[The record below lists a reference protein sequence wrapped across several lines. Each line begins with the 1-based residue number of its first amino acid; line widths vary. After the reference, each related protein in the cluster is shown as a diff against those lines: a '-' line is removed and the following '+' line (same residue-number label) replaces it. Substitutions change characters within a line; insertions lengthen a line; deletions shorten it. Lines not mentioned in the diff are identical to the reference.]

1 MLHGEGVRDWLLLL
15 LQLHQ
20 WLLLHQVKPR
30 LQQQEAEEMPGT
42 VAHQQEVWGQVHPV
56 SSDNETNMLM
66 SLNYF

>member
-42 VAHQQEVWGQVHPV
+42 VAQSAGGLGA
-56 SSDNETNMLM
+56 SSPSFLR
-66 SLNYF
+66 